1 MKNTDTYVKS
11 KFLKV
16 GLNFKIT
23 LINMLK
29 DLIEKIYNM
38 KEK

>member
-1 MKNTDTYVKS
+1 MKNTDTYIKS

-16 GLNFKIT
+16 GFNFKIT
-23 LINMLK
+23 PIKMLK